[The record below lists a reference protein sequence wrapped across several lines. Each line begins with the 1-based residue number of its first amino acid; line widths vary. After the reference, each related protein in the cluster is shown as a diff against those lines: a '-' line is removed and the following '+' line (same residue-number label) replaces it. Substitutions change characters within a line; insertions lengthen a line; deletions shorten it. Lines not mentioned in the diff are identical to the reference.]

1 MQIWDGVKVKVG
13 HFIHL
18 GKRIEEEEE
27 HFNKC
32 YRAIVDSDFDD
43 NNLINEFEYLYKKHR
58 ISNPY
63 DLIIILED

>member
-1 MQIWDGVKVKVG
+1 MNKYK
-13 HFIHL
+13 L
-18 GKRIEEEEE
+18 KRDESSHWYLIPLEEEEE